1 MKIYSS
7 WGAGKTSRKPK
18 RTTLKAKIRWDVIG
32 LQDPKLQDATPSMEY
47 IRSQIISMASQGLGA
62 HLHSDEKTAPRKPSA
77 NTAASIRKQRRSA
90 TP

>member
-7 WGAGKTSRKPK
+7 WGAGKTSRKPN

-32 LQDPKLQDATPSMEY
+32 LQDPKLKAAAPSMEY

-62 HLHSDEKTAPRKPSA
+62 HLYADEKNAPRKPSGKA
-77 NTAASIRKQRRSA
+77 TESIRKRRRST